1 VRLTTRTTYHFAR
14 LIDRAGNVSPIC
26 ADPPR
31 KINLTKETWTIR
43 KQAVTCKQCR
53 TRLKQEGR

>member
-1 VRLTTRTTYHFAR
+1 MILPTRKTYHFAR
-14 LIDRAGNVSPIC
+14 LMDRAGNVSPIC

-53 TRLKQEGR
+53 TLLAREGG

>member
-1 VRLTTRTTYHFAR
+1 MFPTRKTYHFAR
-14 LIDRAGNVSPIC
+14 LMDRAGNVSPIC

-43 KQAVTCKQCR
+43 KQAVTCKHCR
-53 TRLKQEGR
+53 GLLAREGG